1 MSRDRLNFLFLN
13 VGHFLDHLFMLVFA
27 TVAALRLTEEW
38 GMSYAALI
46 PYATPGF
53 VAFGIGAIPAGW
65 IADKWSR
72 EGMMVIFFIGI
83 GASSIATAL
92 AGSPV
97 EIALGLLA
105 IGLFAAIYHP
115 VGLAMVVHGRQ
126 KTGLPL
132 AINGVFGNLGVAVAA
147 LLTGWL
153 IDTAGWRSAFVLPGA
168 VSIGLGFAYAAFVW
182 SGRRSGAA
190 DRAGGSGGGAAERQ
204 AAAEEQPAATKQV
217 ATARQAAVARQ
228 TAAEEQ
234 AAAEKQPA
242 ATKQAAT
249 ARQGAAEKQVA
260 AEERTADAK
269 QTTAAK
275 QAATARQATTAK
287 KPAAAGQAPVAPQPA
302 APERPAAGPSSIGRA
317 AFVRVL
323 SIIVFT
329 TAIGG
334 LVFQSTTF
342 ALPKIFDERLA
353 GLAGSATAVGG
364 YAFVVFAVAALA
376 QLVVGYLV
384 DRHSVRTVFAFVAGL
399 QAVCFALM
407 HQLTGLAALVVATA
421 FMLVVFGQIPI
432 NDVLVGRITRSEWRS
447 RVYSIRYIV
456 TFSVMASALPLIAW
470 LHASRGFGALFA
482 VMAAAAGGIFAA
494 VLLLPRTGAIAGRPS
509 AA

>member
-1 MSRDRLNFLFLN
+1 MTRDRLNFLFLN

-115 VGLAMVVHGRQ
+115 VGLAMVVHGRE
-126 KTGLPL
+126 KTGMPL
-132 AINGVFGNLGVAVAA
+132 AINGVFGNLGVAAAA

-168 VSIGLGFAYAAFVW
+168 VSIGLGVAYAVFVW
-182 SGRRSGAA
+182 SGRA
-190 DRAGGSGGGAAERQ
+190 DRAGRTGSGGGGAA
-204 AAAEEQPAATKQV
+204 
-217 ATARQAAVARQ
+217 ARQ
-228 TAAEEQ
+228 TAAARQAVAASQ
-234 AAAEKQPA
+234 AAA
-242 ATKQAAT
+242 
-249 ARQGAAEKQVA
+249 
-260 AEERTADAK
+260 
-269 QTTAAK
+269 
-275 QAATARQATTAK
+275 AK
-287 KPAAAGQAPVAPQPA
+287 KPAGAGQAPA
-302 APERPAAGPSSIGRA
+302 AEQPAAGPSSIGRA

-334 LVFQSTTF
+334 LIFQSTTF

-353 GLAGSATAVGG
+353 GIAGSATAVGG

-399 QAVCFALM
+399 QAVFFALM
-407 HQLTGLAALVVATA
+407 YQLAGVAALVVAVA

-432 NDVLVGRITRSEWRS
+432 NDVLVGRITKSEWRS

-456 TFSVMASALPLIAW
+456 TFSVMASTLPLIAGI
-470 LHASRGFGALFA
+470 HAGWGFGALFVVLA
-482 VMAAAAGGIFAA
+482 VAAGGIFAA
-494 VLLLPRTGAIAGRPS
+494 VLMLPRAGPIVGRPS
-509 AA
+509 PA